1 MADRGRE
8 IELKLEIDPADIAA
22 LKAHPRLAASAA
34 KTQRQVS
41 TYFDTA
47 KQSLCKS
54 GFALRVREIDGRFI
68 QTVKGAGLFDRPE
81 WEKPVAGPEPTPDTL
96 SGTPIA
102 PADLQPIFA
111 ATVDRTVWHIRES
124 SSEIELA
131 LDQGEIRAG
140 DRHDRIS
147 EVELELKH
155 GSPEDI
161 FALAH
166 KLAASVPLRLGVLT
180 KSDRGYRLRDGALGK
195 PVKAIAAAVAP
206 GMTAGAAFRAIAWAC
221 IRQFRLN
228 EPLFAGNRSSGALH
242 QCRVA
247 LRRLRSAF
255 SMFRR
260 ITVDDRREALIEGL
274 RWISADL
281 GDARDLDV
289 FIAKRIPKD
298 AISDAQAERDEA
310 FGRAIAGL
318 DSHRFRTL
326 MLELA
331 EWLTVDEWE
340 ARDRDQPIED
350 FARAALHR
358 FWRKVKKGGRHL
370 ADIDDEDR
378 HAVRIAAK
386 KLRYGCEFFA
396 PLYDGAKKHRDTFIA
411 TLADLQEHLGDL
423 NDIVTARLLA
433 ARFPGVVFPPEPN
446 RAALLAAAEKA
457 HARLMEIGPFWR

>member
-22 LKAHPRLAASAA
+22 LKAHPLLAASIG
-34 KTQRQVS
+34 KTHRQVS
-41 TYFDTA
+41 TYFDTP
-47 KQSLCKS
+47 KQQLRKS
-54 GFALRVREIDGRFI
+54 CLALRVREIDGRFI

-81 WEKPVAGPEPTPDTL
+81 WEKQIAGPEPTPGSLSDT
-96 SGTPIA
+96 PVA
-102 PADLQPIFA
+102 PANLRPIFA
-111 ATVDRTVWHIRES
+111 VTVDRTAWHIREGG
-124 SSEIELA
+124 SEIEMV
-131 LDQGEIRAG
+131 LDRGDIRAG
-140 DRHDRIS
+140 NRHDNIT
-147 EVELELKH
+147 EVELELKQ

-161 FALAH
+161 FAFAH
-166 KLAASVPLRLGVLT
+166 KLAASVPLRLGILT
-180 KSDRGYRLRDGALGK
+180 KSERGYLLHDDALGK

-206 GMTAGAAFRAIAWAC
+206 GMTAETAFRAIAGAC

-228 EPLFAGNRSSGALH
+228 EPLFIRDRNSGALH

-255 SMFRR
+255 SMFGR
-260 ITVDDRREALIEGL
+260 IIADDWRDALAEGL

-289 FIAKRIPKD
+289 FIAKRIPKS
-298 AISDAQAERDEA
+298 AASDAMPERDEA
-310 FGRAIAGL
+310 FTRAIAAL
-318 DSHRFRTL
+318 NSHRFRTL

-331 EWLTVDEWE
+331 EWLALGKWQT
-340 ARDRDQPIED
+340 RDRDQPIED
-350 FARAALHR
+350 FAESALDR

-396 PLYDGAKKHRDTFIA
+396 PLHDGTKQFIT

-423 NDIVTARLLA
+423 NDIVTARILA
-433 ARFPGVVFPPEPN
+433 ARFPGIALTDEPD
-446 RAALLAAAEKA
+446 RALLLAAAEKT
-457 HARLMEIGPFWR
+457 HIRLTEIGPFWR

>member
-8 IELKLEIDPADIAA
+8 IELKLEIDPADIAT
-22 LKAHPRLAASAA
+22 LKAHPLLAASIG
-34 KTQRQVS
+34 KTHRQVS
-41 TYFDTA
+41 TYFDTS
-47 KQSLCKS
+47 KQQLRKS
-54 GFALRVREIDGRFI
+54 GLALRVREIDGRFI

-81 WEKPVAGPEPTPDTL
+81 WEKQIAGPEPTPSSL
-96 SGTPIA
+96 SGTPAA
-102 PADLQPIFA
+102 PADLLPIFA
-111 ATVDRTVWHIRES
+111 ATVDRTVWHIREGG
-124 SSEIELA
+124 SEIEMV

-140 DRHDRIS
+140 DRHDVIT
-147 EVELELKH
+147 EVELELKQ

-161 FALAH
+161 FVFAH

-180 KSDRGYRLRDGALGK
+180 KSERGYLILDGTLGK

-206 GMTAGAAFRAIAWAC
+206 MMTANDAFRAIAWAC

-228 EPLFAGNRSSGALH
+228 EPLFIRDRNSGALH

-255 SMFRR
+255 SIFGPITADNRR
-260 ITVDDRREALIEGL
+260 DALVQGL

-289 FIAKRIPKD
+289 FIAKRIPKR
-298 AISDAQAERDEA
+298 AASDAMPERDEA
-310 FGRAIAGL
+310 FTRAIAAL
-318 DSHRFRTL
+318 NSHRFRKL

-331 EWLTVDEWE
+331 EWLALGEWQ
-340 ARDRDQPIED
+340 ARDEDQPIED
-350 FARAALHR
+350 FAEAALDR

-386 KLRYGCEFFA
+386 KLRYGCEFFS
-396 PLYDGAKKHRDTFIA
+396 PLYDGAKKFIGA
-411 TLADLQEHLGDL
+411 LEDLQEHLGDL
-423 NDIVTARLLA
+423 NDIVTARILS
-433 ARFPGVVFPPEPN
+433 ARFPGVPLTNEPD
-446 RAALLAAAEKA
+446 RAVLLTAAGKA
-457 HARLMEIGPFWR
+457 HTRLTEIGPFWR